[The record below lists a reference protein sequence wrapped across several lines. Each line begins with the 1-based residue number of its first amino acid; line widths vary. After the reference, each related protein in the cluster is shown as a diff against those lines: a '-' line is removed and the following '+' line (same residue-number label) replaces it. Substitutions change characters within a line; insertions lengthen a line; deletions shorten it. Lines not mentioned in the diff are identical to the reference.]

1 MARTESTT
9 LAMPH
14 RLTFE
19 SPDTLY
25 IQLIGPLM
33 VAQAK
38 ALVKSIH
45 ELGRQ
50 HGPLYWI
57 IDVAKFS
64 MSGERVR
71 DVFLAGGSER
81 YPIRAGIM
89 CGAPFAVRVGMTM
102 ALTAG
107 MRITPK
113 SFSFP
118 FHFTSTADEAR
129 ELIDSQ
135 RRATMPPPDAN
146 DYQMTPVES

>member
-1 MARTESTT
+1 MTRTESTT
-9 LAMPH
+9 SSMSH

-25 IQLIGPLM
+25 IELVGPLT
-33 VAQAK
+33 VAHAQVLIK
-38 ALVKSIH
+38 TIH
-45 ELGRQ
+45 ELGQQ

-71 DVFLAGGSER
+71 DVFLAGGRER

-89 CGAPFAVRVGMTM
+89 CGAPFAVRVAMTM

-118 FHFTSTADEAR
+118 FRFMATADEAR
-129 ELIDSQ
+129 ELIASQ
-135 RRATMPPPDAN
+135 RRATMPPPEGN
-146 DYQMTPVES
+146 DFQMATAES

>member
-9 LAMPH
+9 IAMPH

-25 IQLIGPLM
+25 IQLIGPLT
-33 VAQAK
+33 VAHAE
-38 ALVKSIH
+38 ALITKIH

-57 IDVAKFS
+57 IDVAQFS
-64 MSGERVR
+64 LSGERVR
-71 DVFLAGGSER
+71 DVFLAGGRER

-89 CGAPFAVRVGMTM
+89 CGAPFAVRVAMNM

-107 MRITPK
+107 TRITPK
-113 SFSFP
+113 SFAFP

-129 ELIDSQ
+129 DLIDAQ
-135 RRATMPPPDAN
+135 RRVTLPPPEPN
-146 DYQMTPVES
+146 DLQMATAEG